1 MLEKEKR
8 DRMQAETR
16 LRNLEEQFTRYKRTH
31 PSGSNVSEAALESH
45 KVRTIQAR
53 TRRERI
59 LLKCELD
66 ELKFKNVGLVKE
78 LDDQKELVSRLRKKQ
93 GDLQRRYYAA
103 AIGPRKGRSGS
114 ELGCTKEW
122 TARRMRY
129 SRRHL

>member
-1 MLEKEKR
+1 
-8 DRMQAETR
+8 MQAETR

-31 PSGSNVSEAALESH
+31 ASGSNVSEAGLESH

-103 AIGPRKGRSGS
+103 AAIGPRKGRSEIGVY
-114 ELGCTKEW
+114 K
-122 TARRMRY
+122 RMDGASDASQQEAPVRDVDGG
-129 SRRHL
+129 